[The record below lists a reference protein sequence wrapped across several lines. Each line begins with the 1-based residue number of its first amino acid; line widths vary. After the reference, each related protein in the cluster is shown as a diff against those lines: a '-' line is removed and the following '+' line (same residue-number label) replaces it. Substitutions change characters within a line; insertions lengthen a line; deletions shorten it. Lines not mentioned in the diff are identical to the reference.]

1 MTEIKKD
8 CKAIDSFDDQLD
20 CLRRNLLKAQE
31 TLNTTESDISA
42 SEKQITAI
50 ESLISKRDQIIKDYS
65 LAQPGLDTKQK
76 EFKTIY
82 EDEKSCLEQLL
93 TADGIKKIEAIKK
106 TMHDKV
112 ANLKESIEDD
122 KTSLDGD
129 SDNSK
134 RKELEVKKQALE
146 KAKKSYDLWVDPV
159 KSIESRFKSLERIKK
174 EIDKEHS
181 AGNYRYAYYLIELLE
196 KGSFKYYLEDFPGVV
211 EPDELE
217 KELKDA
223 WKAFQNAD
231 EAFNNAAGEVK
242 SLEKRIEINRKQL
255 IEDEKNLETTI
266 KRLLDSEIEDG
277 GSGNGGSICGG
288 SSSGSMPDSSGK
300 KQYGNTSADP
310 VPKMP
315 GPYQS
320 GASSQ

>member
-1 MTEIKKD
+1 MIEVKED
-8 CKAIDSFDDQLD
+8 CRAIDSFDEQLD
-20 CLRRNLLKAQE
+20 CLRRNLLQAQGI
-31 TLNTTESDISA
+31 LNTTESNISA

-112 ANLKESIEDD
+112 ANLTESIEDD

-129 SDNSK
+129 LNNSK

-181 AGNYRYAYYLIELLE
+181 AGNYRYAYYLLELIKE
-196 KGSFKYYLEDFPGVV
+196 DSFKFYLESIPKVI
-211 EPDELE
+211 EPDKIEE
-217 KELKDA
+217 KLKKA
-223 WKAFQNAD
+223 WKYFQEAD

-242 SLEKRIEINRKQL
+242 SLEKRIETNKRQL
-255 IEDEKNLETTI
+255 IEDEKNIESTI
-266 KRLLDSEIEDG
+266 RRLLSSENENAG
-277 GSGNGGSICGG
+277 GKEGNARGSR
-288 SSSGSMPDSSGK
+288 PDSSGEK
-300 KQYGNTSADP
+300 
-310 VPKMP
+310 
-315 GPYQS
+315 
-320 GASSQ
+320 